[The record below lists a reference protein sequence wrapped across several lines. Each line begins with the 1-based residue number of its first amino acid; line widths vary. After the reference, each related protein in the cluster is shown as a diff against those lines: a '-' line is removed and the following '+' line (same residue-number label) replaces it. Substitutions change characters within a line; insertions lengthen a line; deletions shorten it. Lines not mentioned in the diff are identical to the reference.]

1 LRHWRLFFLL
11 LILIAALSGI
21 TSRTHPEFYPLF
33 LQVHLGDAAW
43 ALAAY
48 SVVGLLTPRRRPE
61 LRIAIAFLLAA
72 GVEFSQLWQAP
83 WLTTIRQSQAGR
95 WFIGTGFLW
104 IDFLRYLGGI
114 LAAYGIERIFR
125 MIQHKR

>member
-1 LRHWRLFFLL
+1 M
-11 LILIAALSGI
+11 ILIAALTGI

-48 SVVGLLTPRRRPE
+48 SGVGFVAPRWRPE
-61 LRIAIAFLLAA
+61 LRMAIAFLLAA
-72 GVEFSQLWQAP
+72 GVEFSQLSQAP
-83 WLTTIRQSQAGR
+83 WLTAIRQSQAGR
-95 WFIGTGFLW
+95 WLIGTGFLW
-104 IDFLRYLGGI
+104 VDFLRYMGGI
-114 LAAYGIERIFR
+114 IAGYGIERIFR